1 MKLLAA
7 SMAAAALL
15 QSGSADAKVIF
26 EKAQTKKLFQAV
38 PEEPKKAAQAV
49 TKEAKKAAGEFKLP
63 SISAP
68 SVTTSGGDIDPRTV
82 ALPGAII
89 AILGG
94 GFALSKIDPGFAEMM
109 SEASSK
115 DSTSFAGYEQSLK
128 NVAAKADPKTLLKRP
143 ANKSGKKTSASPKAG
158 GIRGLFGK

>member
-7 SMAAAALL
+7 SIAAAALL

-26 EKAQTKKLFQAV
+26 EKREAKKLFQAV
-38 PEEPKKAAQAV
+38 PEQPKKAAEAV

-68 SVTTSGGDIDPRTV
+68 SVTTSGGDIDVRAV

-109 SEASSK
+109 SEASAK

-128 NVAAKADPKTLLKRP
+128 DVAAKANPKTLLKKP
-143 ANKSGKKTSASPKAG
+143 ANKSGKKTAASPKAG